1 MIMYSLPLTFEELT
15 EVQSCVEK
23 QKFWLERMLKEF
35 PYLEELF
42 VIEHRRYDKIL
53 KKIKQTKEGAEWE

>member
-1 MIMYSLPLTFEELT
+1 MIIYDLPLSFEELT

-23 QKFWLERMLKEF
+23 QKFWLERMLNEF
-35 PYLEELF
+35 PHLAELF
-42 VIEHRRYDKIL
+42 VVERRRYDKIL

>member
-35 PYLEELF
+35 PSLEELF

>member
-1 MIMYSLPLTFEELT
+1 MTRYDLPLSFEELT

-35 PYLEELF
+35 PHLEELF
-42 VIEHRRYDKIL
+42 VIERRRYDKIL